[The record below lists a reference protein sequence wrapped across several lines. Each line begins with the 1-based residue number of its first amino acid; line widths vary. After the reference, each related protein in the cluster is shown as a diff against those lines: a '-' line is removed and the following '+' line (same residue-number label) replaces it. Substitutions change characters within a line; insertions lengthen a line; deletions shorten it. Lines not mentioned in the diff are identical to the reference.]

1 MLGQIIL
8 AQFKAL
14 ENMPQK
20 YQSAWDGVEW
30 EKFTGAKYK
39 AILCA
44 GEQLVHGMK
53 YFYVA
58 EQTLLDE
65 EATRHLVRLAIVE
78 IDGEYLLSTKD
89 FLEIL

>member
-1 MLGQIIL
+1 MVGKIIL
-8 AQFKAL
+8 AKFKAL
-14 ENMPQK
+14 EEMPQK

-39 AILCA
+39 PILTA

-58 EQTLLDE
+58 EQT
-65 EATRHLVRLAIVE
+65 
-78 IDGEYLLSTKD
+78 
-89 FLEIL
+89 F

>member
-1 MLGQIIL
+1 MVGQVIL
-8 AQFKAL
+8 AKFKAL

-30 EKFTGAKYK
+30 EKFTGAKYEP
-39 AILCA
+39 ILCA

-53 YFYVA
+53 YFFIA
-58 EQTLLDE
+58 QQTFSDE
-65 EATRHLVRLAIVE
+65 EATRHLVRLAVVN
-78 IDGEYLLSTKD
+78 IDGEYLLSAKD

>member
-1 MLGQIIL
+1 MVGQVIL
-8 AQFKAL
+8 AKFKAL
-14 ENMPQK
+14 ESMPQK

-30 EKFTGAKYK
+30 EKFTGAKYEP
-39 AILCA
+39 ILCA

-53 YFYVA
+53 YFFIA
-58 EQTLLDE
+58 QQTFSDE
-65 EATRHLVRLAIVE
+65 EQTRHLVRLAVVN